1 MDRGLAALRGT
12 EGVAPSS
19 GFRAEL
25 DRRLLADVAMQDA
38 VMPAHAGL
46 AATFLVAAAVGLLL
60 YEGLSRPESAEPEPS
75 LAASLFRAPPPP
87 GQPPLIDVTLPA
99 FAHSDLTFTSSQT
112 PLGSF
117 AAFGR

>member
-1 MDRGLAALRGT
+1 MDHGLAALRGT

-25 DRRLLADVAMQDA
+25 DRRLRADVATQDA

-46 AATFLVAAAVGLLL
+46 AATFLVAAAVALLL
-60 YEGLSRPESAEPEPS
+60 YEGLSHADSAGPVAP
-75 LAASLFRAPPPP
+75 LAASPFRAPPPP
-87 GQPPLIDVTLPA
+87 DQPLLIDVTLPA
-99 FAHSDLTFTSSQT
+99 FTRSDLTFTSSQT
-112 PLGSF
+112 SLGSF